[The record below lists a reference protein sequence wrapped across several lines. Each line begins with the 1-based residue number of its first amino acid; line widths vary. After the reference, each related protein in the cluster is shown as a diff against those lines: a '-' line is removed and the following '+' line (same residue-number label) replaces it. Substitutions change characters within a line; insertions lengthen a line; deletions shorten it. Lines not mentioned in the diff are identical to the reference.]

1 MPEEKGT
8 AGGECR
14 AWLLSTPNS
23 EIWTDSGEGRKLCP
37 SRGLAQR
44 ATADLPALSGQQ
56 QGVRKWGGGAGQAGP
71 HPRSVSARP
80 SLLLPHRSGQR
91 QQRCADEGISLPCPA
106 ISVGP
111 KGDAPSRCCVIF

>member
-37 SRGLAQR
+37 SRSLAQR
-44 ATADLPALSGQQ
+44 ATADLPALTGQQ
-56 QGVRKWGGGAGQAGP
+56 QGVRKWGGGVLVRRGHIPAQ
-71 HPRSVSARP
+71 SVPARP
-80 SLLLPHRSGQR
+80 SSSPTDRANVSSAVPTKASASPAQPSLWVPREMPHHG
-91 QQRCADEGISLPCPA
+91 AA
-106 ISVGP
+106 
-111 KGDAPSRCCVIF
+111 